1 MIIAIAITLMG
12 TAWIAGML
20 KSNKD
25 YKRLQKQARGE
36 W

>member
-1 MIIAIAITLMG
+1 MIGITIILMG
-12 TAWIAGML
+12 TAFVAGML
-20 KSNKD
+20 KSNRD